1 MKGIVIKP
9 PFPVLVLVVLVFSSS
24 PLSILL
30 QNQLLNKKAI
40 SKWKMEGGKER
51 EHQTQHERERELVG
65 RGMKKREGR
74 LELFKMGGKNKQR

>member
-9 PFPVLVLVVLVFSSS
+9 PFPVLVLVLVLVVELFSSS

-30 QNQLLNKKAI
+30 QNQVLNKKAI

-51 EHQTQHERERELVG
+51 EHQTQHERERERVG
-65 RGMKKREGR
+65 RGMKKGKEG
-74 LELFKMGGKNKQR
+74 